1 MSTFDD
7 GSTEKPSGRRAET
20 TGDIGCGARDLGT
33 GWYHQR
39 LIRAIGALMNRC
51 SDYDKMRS
59 VDSTILPKLRGFFGT
74 ISGFNGDV
82 VDSPGS
88 LS

>member
-7 GSTEKPSGRRAET
+7 GSTERPSGQSAET
-20 TGDIGCGARDLGT
+20 TGDIGRGARDSGP

-39 LIRAIGALMNRC
+39 LMRAIGALMNRC

-59 VDSTILPKLRGFFGT
+59 IDLTILAKLRGFFGA

-82 VDSPGS
+82 VNSFSS
-88 LS
+88 LG

>member
-7 GSTEKPSGRRAET
+7 GSTERPSGQSAET
-20 TGDIGCGARDLGT
+20 TGDIGRGARDSGP

-39 LIRAIGALMNRC
+39 LMRAIGALMNRC

-59 VDSTILPKLRGFFGT
+59 MANL
-74 ISGFNGDV
+74 
-82 VDSPGS
+82 GS
-88 LS
+88 IGRLEWKIRR